1 MSTRISPLR
10 DFLGRES
17 TSGLLV
23 LVAAA
28 LGLITANSPLSEKY
42 FSVLDFHIAIGSGWS
57 LMDLSVLKVINYLLM
72 SIFFFAV
79 GLEIKREL
87 TSGHLASLKKAML
100 PFVAALG
107 GMAVPALIYLA
118 IAGGVAPAGW
128 GVPVATDIALAVG
141 LLTMLGPSVAASL
154 RSFLLALAV
163 IDDIGAILV
172 IAIVYS
178 TGISFS
184 WLAAALLSILFI
196 AVLKKTDV
204 SSVLVYSL
212 FALTLWF
219 SLYKTGV
226 HPTLTGVILGLMT
239 PNIPHKSTYI
249 EDAEDGSV
257 SVIEWLEHKFHPVST
272 FVVVPIFAFANTGVV
287 ITNESIAAA
296 SQSLI
301 AWGIFFGLVAGKPL
315 GVLSAALLAKRLK
328 VAEFP
333 DGVNRSSLLATGS
346 AAGIGFTVAIFI
358 ANLAFDD
365 AATQDIA
372 VLAVIVASV
381 VSALLSI
388 LLFKTIAK
396 R

>member
-42 FSVLDFHIAIGSGWS
+42 FSLLDFHIAIGSGWS

-107 GMAVPALIYLA
+107 GMVLPALIYLA

-172 IAIVYS
+172 IAFVYS

-196 AVLKKTDV
+196 AVLKKTGV

-212 FALTLWF
+212 FAFTLWF

-226 HPTLTGVILGLMT
+226 HPTLAGVILGLMT
-239 PNIPHKSTYI
+239 PNIPHKSTHI

-257 SVIEWLEHKFHPVST
+257 SVIEWLELKFHPVST

-287 ITNESIAAA
+287 ITSESIEAA

-301 AWGIFFGLVAGKPL
+301 AWGIFFGLVVGKPL

-328 VAEFP
+328 VAELP

-346 AAGIGFTVAIFI
+346 AAGIGFTIAIFI

-365 AATQDIA
+365 PATQDIA

-381 VSALLSI
+381 VSALLSTVR
-388 LLFKTIAK
+388 FKTIAK